1 MRSTCSLSLFKLPPP
16 PETEKLSLR
25 HQFRIVLRHIFPS
38 LRSGDRDAAG
48 MAEGAVAVRAQ
59 CGNEPRASSIGGI
72 SSAPRLTRFLAMSL
86 SGTKRCRYA
95 NSATTSTPATASTAA
110 TAAAATSTPTRGG
123 AEGGGLRHGAGERGR

>member
-1 MRSTCSLSLFKLPPP
+1 MRSTCSLSLFKLP

-48 MAEGAVAVRAQ
+48 MADGAVAVRAQ

-72 SSAPRLTRFLAMSL
+72 SSAPPIDEISRHESLRNKAVPLRKLSDDLHHRHRRHRRRRHLHPHQRRSGRRRTATWSGRTRTMTGS
-86 SGTKRCRYA
+86 
-95 NSATTSTPATASTAA
+95 
-110 TAAAATSTPTRGG
+110 
-123 AEGGGLRHGAGERGR
+123 

>member
-1 MRSTCSLSLFKLPPP
+1 MRSTCSLSLFKLP

-48 MAEGAVAVRAQ
+48 MADGAVAVRAQ

-95 NSATTSTPATASTAA
+95 NSATTSTTATAA

>member
-1 MRSTCSLSLFKLPPP
+1 MRSTCSLSLFKLP

-48 MAEGAVAVRAQ
+48 MADGAVAVRAQ

-95 NSATTSTPATASTAA
+95 NSATTSTTATAA
-110 TAAAATSTPTRGG
+110 TAATAAATSTPTRGG

>member
-1 MRSTCSLSLFKLPPP
+1 MRSTCSLSLFKLP

-48 MAEGAVAVRAQ
+48 MADGAVAVRAQ

-95 NSATTSTPATASTAA
+95 NSATTSTTASTAS